1 MGCGSGRDEIL
12 LDEQEGSSAVDEAD
26 ALEDFPEV
34 SEVPEVTQE
43 PQEIFV
49 DVCGAVNHPGVY
61 EMSSDSRVFQAIE
74 AAGGMREDASG
85 ISVNQAQPLCDG
97 QQVYVPT
104 VQEAPVVSE
113 IQDGQTGTEMD
124 AGTGLVNL
132 NTADIQTLKT
142 LSGIGDSKA
151 QAILAYREEHGGFSS
166 IEEVM
171 QVPGIKENIF
181 SKIKDKIEVK

>member
-1 MGCGSGRDEIL
+1 MWDVDPEGMKFW

-104 VQEAPVVSE
+104 VQEAGGEKS
-113 IQDGQTGTEMD
+113 D
-124 AGTGLVNL
+124 
-132 NTADIQTLKT
+132 
-142 LSGIGDSKA
+142 SGRI
-151 QAILAYREEHGGFSS
+151 
-166 IEEVM
+166 
-171 QVPGIKENIF
+171 
-181 SKIKDKIEVK
+181 

>member
-26 ALEDFPEV
+26 ALEDFPKV

-85 ISVNQAQPLCDG
+85 ISVNQ
-97 QQVYVPT
+97 VYVPT
-104 VQEAPVVSE
+104 VQEVEERNLTPVVSE

-171 QVPGIKENIF
+171 QVPGIKESIF

>member
-34 SEVPEVTQE
+34 SEVPEMTQE

-104 VQEAPVVSE
+104 VQEAEERNLTPVVSE

-132 NTADIQTLKT
+132 NTADIHLRHCPASEIPRHRRSLLTGKNMEIFPVLRR
-142 LSGIGDSKA
+142 LC
-151 QAILAYREEHGGFSS
+151 RC
-166 IEEVM
+166 
-171 QVPGIKENIF
+171 PGLRKVF
-181 SKIKDKIEVK
+181 FLR